1 MPPHGGR
8 FPGHNLSNP
17 FAHLSQPIHQQPQ
30 LQQQQQQQQQH
41 QHQQNMQH
49 TAFGA
54 ANPQHNLSL
63 FSHNQGNFQSNAALA
78 GMGGGAT
85 NLGAAAPLGGVSGGT
100 GLDGHEARLRFAH
113 GAQLQQDAQMG
124 RAQDGTKGIAG
135 QRIREVWRNNLHQ
148 EMELLRSLV
157 ERYPYISM
165 DTEFPGVVARPIG
178 DFNSKASYHYQT
190 VRCNVDL
197 LNIIQLGVTLF
208 SIQGEV
214 PPSHLDPSELNYQP
228 KAVLQYANNI
238 VVCPCTWTF
247 NFQFSLEEDMYNE
260 ESIQMLKKSGADFHK
275 LAEQGID
282 TQEFGSLLITSGM
295 ILTPDVNWISFHSGY
310 DFAYLIKMLT
320 AKPLPEN
327 EEDYRNLVEV
337 FFPRLLDVKYLW
349 RHANGLV
356 RRGVIGSQA
365 TSILNNLGTKSGL
378 QDLAD
383 ELGCQRIGNSH
394 TAGSD
399 AWLTGT
405 VFWELQ
411 KKIFDG
417 KVPDDMNGQMW
428 GLTGVGPPASATAQA
443 AVLAAQGQNLT
454 GYQGMNGG
462 MMFHPGGQSGHR
474 DGPSTPT
481 SHPAGLASTPGPS
494 HGGMITPGATGT
506 FGEFRY
512 GGK

>member
-8 FPGHNLSNP
+8 YPGHNLSNP
-17 FAHLSQPIHQQPQ
+17 FAHLGNPMSQQQQ
-30 LQQQQQQQQQH
+30 LQQQ
-41 QHQQNMQH
+41 QHQQNMQQPG
-49 TAFGA
+49 F
-54 ANPQHNLSL
+54 
-63 FSHNQGNFQSNAALA
+63 
-78 GMGGGAT
+78 GGAT
-85 NLGAAAPLGGVSGGT
+85 PGHNLNLFGHSQNSFQSHAGLGGGIGGAGLGGAAGLSGGT
-100 GLDGHEARLRFAH
+100 GLDGQEARMRFAQ
-113 GAQLQQDAQMG
+113 GAQLQQDAAMG
-124 RAQDGTKGIAG
+124 RGQDGAKGLAG
-135 QRIREVWRNNLHQ
+135 QRIRDVWRSNLHQ
-148 EMELLRSLV
+148 EMDLLRSLV
-157 ERYPYISM
+157 DQYPYISM

-197 LNIIQLGVTLF
+197 LKIIQLGVTLF
-208 SIQGEV
+208 SVQGDV
-214 PPSHLDPSELNYQP
+214 PPSHLDASKLSYQP
-228 KAVLQYANNI
+228 KAVQQYANKI
-238 VVCPCTWTF
+238 IVCPCTWTF
-247 NFQFSLEEDMYNE
+247 NFKFSLEDDMYNE
-260 ESIQMLKKSGADFHK
+260 ESIQMLKKSGADFEKH
-275 LAEQGID
+275 ASQGID
-282 TQEFGSLLITSGM
+282 PEEFGSLLITSGM
-295 ILTPDVNWISFHSGY
+295 TLTEDVNWISFHSGY

-320 AKPLPEN
+320 SKALPED
-327 EEDYRNLVEV
+327 EEAYRKLVEI

-349 RHANGLV
+349 RHANNLV

-365 TSILNNLGTKSGL
+365 TNILNNLGTKSGL

-405 VFWELQ
+405 VFWELR

-417 KVPDDMNGQMW
+417 QVPEDMNGQMW

-443 AVLAAQGQNLT
+443 AVLAAQGAQNLA

-462 MMFHPGGQSGHR
+462 MMFHPGATATHR
-474 DGPSTPT
+474 ADGPSTPT
-481 SHPAGLASTPGPS
+481 SHPAGLATTPGPS
-494 HGGMITPGATGT
+494 HGGMMTPGATGT